1 MQQDQLFSS
10 VNDKPKNQF
19 ELGKGLILEVKENYP
34 QTAILSQNGIV
45 IKRCKLADK
54 TAKKLLVIEALEHGA
69 MKSRLASALQMSRQT
84 IDNYQGTV
92 KHFGLDGLVKGYDP
106 SVSKSVRVQRE
117 KHAQHNKRIP
127 GNRAR
132 QLEQIRREK
141 RQAREEQKHEQSVFK
156 FGYEDSAIL
165 VEAENQP
172 FSEQHDW
179 EPSRYAGVATYLIAL
194 ITEWKWLQLVMGYFG
209 SAFKIFMVFL
219 LMAARNIRSIENLKN
234 VRHREAGIVL
244 GLRQLASKPKLWQ
257 WFYNVSD
264 KGRSISLVSDYF
276 RYQISSGLVGLQFW
290 FSDGH
295 LLPYTGK
302 QPVHYSYNTQRRM
315 PVPGQTSMVTCD
327 QHGRIVGFEI
337 HEGKGN
343 LKQYILNLG
352 KRWNDDLPC
361 SAVMVFDREGSANSN
376 YSKLVLAGI
385 PFVAWQK
392 NINTEQLSG
401 IEDSKF
407 DKPFEF
413 NGKSYKVFEDEKV
426 ITCDTVEDTEI
437 GQHCF
442 KLRHIFIWNQ
452 SSKRKT
458 CALAWSGDTNLST
471 IDCAR
476 AILHRWGASEN
487 TFKHTKER
495 HPLHYHPGF
504 KLVESDRQEIK
515 NPAVKQKQDQI
526 KTIKKDLKKLYKK
539 LSKAKE
545 VLNKDGSPRENSVR
559 ERIKKNIDN
568 YEAELDK
575 LNGEKKALPEKVDPT
590 TLEDYKSI
598 KKIDNE
604 GKNLFDFVTVSV
616 WNARKMMVSWLRS
629 FYSQDNEVVDLFYAI
644 ADCHGWIKSTKTEVI
659 VRLEPLQQHSRRMA
673 QEELCRK
680 LTNMGA
686 QMPNGKWIKIEVGES
701 PI

>member
-1 MQQDQLFSS
+1 
-10 VNDKPKNQF
+10 
-19 ELGKGLILEVKENYP
+19 
-34 QTAILSQNGIV
+34 
-45 IKRCKLADK
+45 
-54 TAKKLLVIEALEHGA
+54 
-69 MKSRLASALQMSRQT
+69 
-84 IDNYQGTV
+84 
-92 KHFGLDGLVKGYDP
+92 
-106 SVSKSVRVQRE
+106 
-117 KHAQHNKRIP
+117 
-127 GNRAR
+127 
-132 QLEQIRREK
+132 
-141 RQAREEQKHEQSVFK
+141 
-156 FGYEDSAIL
+156 
-165 VEAENQP
+165 
-172 FSEQHDW
+172 
-179 EPSRYAGVATYLIAL
+179 
-194 ITEWKWLQLVMGYFG
+194 
-209 SAFKIFMVFL
+209 MVFL
-219 LMAARNIRSIENLKN
+219 LMAARNIRSIEKLKN

-244 GLRQLASKPKLWQ
+244 GLKHLASKPKLWQ
-257 WFYNVSD
+257 WFYSVSD
-264 KGRSISLVSDYF
+264 QGRSISLLSDYF
-276 RYQISSGLVGLQFW
+276 RYQICSGLVGLQIW
-290 FSDGH
+290 FTDGH

-302 QPVHYSYNTQRRM
+302 HTVHYSYNTQRRM

-352 KRWNDDLPC
+352 DRYNDDLPC
-361 SAVMVFDREGSANSN
+361 SPVMVFDREGSTNSF
-376 YSKLVLAGI
+376 YSKLVLAGS

-392 NINTEQLSG
+392 NINTEQLAA
-401 IEDSKF
+401 IEDCKF
-407 DKPFEF
+407 DEPFEF
-413 NGKSYKVFEDEKV
+413 NGKSYKVFEDEKI
-426 ITCDTVEDTEI
+426 ITYCPSEGTEI

-458 CALAWSGDTNLST
+458 CALAWTGDTKMST
-471 IDCAR
+471 IDCAS

-515 NPAVKQKQDQI
+515 NPALKQKADQI
-526 KTIKKDLKKLYKK
+526 KIIKKELKKLYKK

-559 ERIKKNIDN
+559 ERIKNEIDN

-575 LNGEKKALPEKVDPT
+575 LNAEKKALPEKVDPS

-604 GKNLFDFVTVSV
+604 GKNLFDFVTASV
-616 WNARKMMVSWLRS
+616 WNARKMMVNSLRS
-629 FYSQDNEVVDLFYAI
+629 FYSQDYEVVDLFYAI

-680 LTNMGA
+680 LTNMGT

>member
-19 ELGKGLILEVKENYP
+19 DLGKGLIFEVKENYP

-117 KHAQHNKRIP
+117 KHAERNKRIP

-132 QLEQIRREK
+132 QLEQIRRKK

-156 FGYEDSAIL
+156 FGYEHSAIL

-179 EPSRYAGVATYLIAL
+179 EPSRYAGVATYLIVL

-219 LMAARNIRSIENLKN
+219 LMASRNIRSIENLKN

-264 KGRSISLVSDYF
+264 KGRSISLLSDYF

-352 KRWNDDLPC
+352 KTWNDDLPY

-407 DKPFEF
+407 DEPFEF
-413 NGKSYKVFEDEKV
+413 NGKSYKVFEAEKV

-559 ERIKKNIDN
+559 ERIKKDIDN

-644 ADCHGWIKSTKTEVI
+644 ADCHGWIKSTKTEVM

>member
-19 ELGKGLILEVKENYP
+19 DLGKGLILEVKENYP

-117 KHAQHNKRIP
+117 KHAEHNKRIP

-132 QLEQIRREK
+132 QLEQIRLEK

-156 FGYEDSAIL
+156 FGYENSAIL

-264 KGRSISLVSDYF
+264 KGRSISLLSDYF

-352 KRWNDDLPC
+352 KTWNDDLPC

-407 DKPFEF
+407 DEPFEF

-559 ERIKKNIDN
+559 ERIKKDIDN

-686 QMPNGKWIKIEVGES
+686 QMPNGKWIKIEVGQS

>member
-10 VNDKPKNQF
+10 LNDKPKNQF
-19 ELGKGLILEVKENYP
+19 DLGKGLILEVKENYP

-117 KHAQHNKRIP
+117 KHAQHNKRRP

-141 RQAREEQKHEQSVFK
+141 RQTREEQKHEQSVFK

-165 VEAENQP
+165 VAAENQP

-179 EPSRYAGVATYLIAL
+179 EPSRYAGVTTYLIAL
-194 ITEWKWLQLVMGYFG
+194 IAEWKWLQLVMGYFG

-264 KGRSISLVSDYF
+264 KGRSISLLSDYF
-276 RYQISSGLVGLQFW
+276 RYQIRSGLVGLQFW

-315 PVPGQTSMVTCD
+315 PAAGQTSMVTCD
-327 QHGRIVGFEI
+327 QDGRIVGFEI

-352 KRWNDDLPC
+352 KRWNDDLPYC
-361 SAVMVFDREGSANSN
+361 AVMVFDREGSANSN

-407 DKPFEF
+407 DEPFEF

-426 ITCDTVEDTEI
+426 ITCDAVEDTEI

-476 AILHRWGASEN
+476 AILHRWGGVR
-487 TFKHTKER
+487 KHVQTYKGTSSAA
-495 HPLHYHPGF
+495 LSPGLQAGR
-504 KLVESDRQEIK
+504 KRQTGNQKPSRQAETRSDK
-515 NPAVKQKQDQI
+515 N
-526 KTIKKDLKKLYKK
+526 
-539 LSKAKE
+539 
-545 VLNKDGSPRENSVR
+545 N
-559 ERIKKNIDN
+559 
-568 YEAELDK
+568 
-575 LNGEKKALPEKVDPT
+575 
-590 TLEDYKSI
+590 
-598 KKIDNE
+598 
-604 GKNLFDFVTVSV
+604 
-616 WNARKMMVSWLRS
+616 
-629 FYSQDNEVVDLFYAI
+629 
-644 ADCHGWIKSTKTEVI
+644 
-659 VRLEPLQQHSRRMA
+659 
-673 QEELCRK
+673 
-680 LTNMGA
+680 
-686 QMPNGKWIKIEVGES
+686 
-701 PI
+701 

>member
-10 VNDKPKNQF
+10 VNDKPKNRF
-19 ELGKGLILEVKENYP
+19 DLGKGLILEVKKNYP
-34 QTAILSQNGIV
+34 RKAILCQNGIV

-54 TAKKLLVIEALEHGA
+54 TDKKLLVIEALEHGA

-92 KHFGLDGLVKGYDP
+92 KHFGLGGLIKGYNP
-106 SVSKSVRVQRE
+106 SDSKSLRKQRE
-117 KHAQHNKRIP
+117 RHAKHNKRIP

-156 FGYEDSAIL
+156 FGYEDDAIL
-165 VEAENQP
+165 VDPENQP

-179 EPSRYAGVATYLIAL
+179 EPSRYAGVATYLVPL

-209 SAFKIFMVFL
+209 SGFKIFMVFV
-219 LMAARNIRSIENLKN
+219 LMAARNIRSIEKLKN

-244 GLRQLASKPKLWQ
+244 GLKQLASKPKLWQ
-257 WFYNVSD
+257 WFYSVSD
-264 KGRSISLVSDYF
+264 QGRSISLLSDYF
-276 RYQISSGLVGLQFW
+276 RYQICSGLVGLQIW
-290 FSDGH
+290 FTDGH

-327 QHGRIVGFEI
+327 QNGRIVGFEI

-343 LKQYILNLG
+343 LKQYILNLAE
-352 KRWNDDLPC
+352 KYNDDLPC
-361 SAVMVFDREGSANSN
+361 SAVMVFDREGSAKSF
-376 YSKLVLAGI
+376 YSKLVLAGR
-385 PFVAWQK
+385 PFVSWQK
-392 NINTEQLSG
+392 NINTEKLAA
-401 IEDSKF
+401 IEDCKF
-407 DKPFEF
+407 DEPFEF
-413 NGKSYKVFEDEKV
+413 NGKSYKVFEDEKI
-426 ITCDTVEDTEI
+426 ITCGAAEDAEI

-452 SSKRKT
+452 SSSRKT
-458 CALAWSGDTNLST
+458 CALAWTGDTKMST

-526 KTIKKDLKKLYKK
+526 KAIKKDLKKLYKK

-559 ERIKKNIDN
+559 ERIKNDIND

-575 LNGEKKALPEKVDPT
+575 RNEEKKTLAEKVDPT

-604 GKNLFDFVTVSV
+604 GKNLFDFVTASI

-629 FYSQDNEVVDLFYAI
+629 FYSQDNDVVDLFYAI
-644 ADCHGWIKSTKTEVI
+644 ADCHGWIKTTKTEVI

-686 QMPNGKWIKIEVGES
+686 QTPNGKWIKIEVGES

>member
-1 MQQDQLFSS
+1 MQQDQLFSF

-19 ELGKGLILEVKENYP
+19 DLGKGLILEVKENYP

-69 MKSRLASALQMSRQT
+69 MKSRLASALKMSRQT

-127 GNRAR
+127 GNRTR

-141 RQAREEQKHEQSVFK
+141 RQAREEQKHEQGVFK

-179 EPSRYAGVATYLIAL
+179 ELSRYAGVATYLIVL

-264 KGRSISLVSDYF
+264 KGRSISLLSDYF

-352 KRWNDDLPC
+352 KTWNDDLPY

-392 NINTEQLSG
+392 NINTEQLLG

-407 DKPFEF
+407 DEPFEF

-437 GQHCF
+437 GRHCF
-442 KLRHIFIWNQ
+442 KLRHIFIWDQ

-458 CALAWSGDTNLST
+458 CALAWSGDTDLST

-515 NPAVKQKQDQI
+515 NPAVRQKQDQI

-559 ERIKKNIDN
+559 ERIKKDIDN

-575 LNGEKKALPEKVDPT
+575 LNGEKKALPGKVDPT

-644 ADCHGWIKSTKTEVI
+644 ADCHGWIKSTKTEVL

>member
-1 MQQDQLFSS
+1 MEQNQLFSFD
-10 VNDKPKNQF
+10 NDQPKNKF
-19 ELGKGLILEVKENYP
+19 DLGKGLFLEVKEDYP
-34 QTAILSQNGIV
+34 RRAILFQNGIV
-45 IKRCKLADK
+45 IKRCNLADK

-69 MKSRLASALQMSRQT
+69 MKSHLALALQMSRQT

-92 KHFGLDGLVKGYDP
+92 KHFGLDGLIKGYDP
-106 SVSKSVRVQRE
+106 SDSKSVRLQRE
-117 KHAQHNKRIP
+117 KHAQNSKRIP

-132 QLEQIRREK
+132 QLEQIRRAQKEEREK
-141 RQAREEQKHEQSVFK
+141 QSHQQCGFK
-156 FGYEDSAIL
+156 FGYEDDAIL
-165 VEAENQP
+165 VEPKNQP
-172 FSEQHDW
+172 FSEEHDW
-179 EPSRYAGVATYLIAL
+179 EPSRYAGVATYLVAL
-194 ITEWKWLQLVMGYFG
+194 ISEWKWLQLVMGYFG
-209 SAFKIFMVFL
+209 SGFKIFMVFL
-219 LMAARNIRSIENLKN
+219 LMAARNIRSIEKLKN

-244 GLRQLASKPKLWQ
+244 GLKHLASKPKLWQ
-257 WFYNVSD
+257 WFYSVSD
-264 KGRSISLVSDYF
+264 QGRCNSLLSDYF
-276 RYQISSGLVGLQFW
+276 RYQICSGLVGLQIW
-290 FSDGH
+290 FTDGH

-302 QPVHYSYNTQRRM
+302 HPVHYSYNTQRRM

-352 KRWNDDLPC
+352 EKWNNDLPC
-361 SAVMVFDREGSANSN
+361 SPVMVFDREGSANIF
-376 YSKLVLAGI
+376 YSKLVLAGS

-392 NINTEQLSG
+392 NINTEQLAG
-401 IEDSKF
+401 IEDCKF
-407 DKPFEF
+407 AEPFEF
-413 NGKSYKVFEDEKV
+413 NGKSYKVFEDEKI
-426 ITCDTVEDTEI
+426 ITYCPSEDTEI
-437 GQHCF
+437 GEHCF

-458 CALAWSGDTNLST
+458 CALAWTGDTKMST
-471 IDCAR
+471 IACAS

-515 NPAVKQKQDQI
+515 NPALKQKADQI
-526 KTIKKDLKKLYKK
+526 KRIKKELKKLYKK

-545 VLNKDGSPRENSVR
+545 VLNNDGSPRENSVR
-559 ERIKKNIDN
+559 ERIKNDIHN

-575 LNGEKKALPEKVDPT
+575 LNEEKKLLPGKVDPT

-616 WNARKMMVSWLRS
+616 WNARKMMVNWLRS
-629 FYSQDNEVVDLFYAI
+629 FYSQENEVVDLFYAI
-644 ADCHGWIKSTKTEVI
+644 ADCHGWIKSTKAEVI
-659 VRLEPLQQHSRRMA
+659 VRMEPLQQHSRRMA

-686 QMPNGKWIKIEVGES
+686 QTPNGKWIKIEVGES

>member
-19 ELGKGLILEVKENYP
+19 DLGKGLILEVKENYP

-244 GLRQLASKPKLWQ
+244 GLRQLAR
-257 WFYNVSD
+257 
-264 KGRSISLVSDYF
+264 RSISLLSDYF
-276 RYQISSGLVGLQFW
+276 RYQIRSGLVGLQFW

-327 QHGRIVGFEI
+327 PHGRIVGFEI

-352 KRWNDDLPC
+352 KTWNDDLPY

-407 DKPFEF
+407 DEPFEF

-545 VLNKDGSPRENSVR
+545 VLNKDGSSRENSVR
-559 ERIKKNIDN
+559 ERIKKDIDN

>member
-10 VNDKPKNQF
+10 LNDKPKNQF
-19 ELGKGLILEVKENYP
+19 DLGKGLILEVKENYP

-54 TAKKLLVIEALEHGA
+54 TAKKLLVIDALEHGA

-117 KHAQHNKRIP
+117 KHVGHNKRRP

-141 RQAREEQKHEQSVFK
+141 RQAREEQKHEQGVFK

-165 VEAENQP
+165 VAAENQP

-194 ITEWKWLQLVMGYFG
+194 ISEWKWLQLVMGYFG
-209 SAFKIFMVFL
+209 SGFKIFMVFV
-219 LMAARNIRSIENLKN
+219 LMAARNIRSIESIKN

-244 GLRQLASKPKLWQ
+244 GLGQLASKPKLWQ
-257 WFYNVSD
+257 WFYSVSD
-264 KGRSISLVSDYF
+264 KGRSILLLTDYF
-276 RYQISSGLVGLQFW
+276 RYQICSGLVGLQFW

-352 KRWNDDLPC
+352 KKWNDDLPC

-376 YSKLVLAGI
+376 YSKLVLASI

-392 NINTEQLSG
+392 NINTEQLAG

-407 DKPFEF
+407 AESFEF

-426 ITCDTVEDTEI
+426 ITCDTDEDSQI

-452 SSKRKT
+452 SSKRRT
-458 CALAWSGDTNLST
+458 CALAWSGDTKMST

-515 NPAVKQKQDQI
+515 NPALKQKQDQI
-526 KTIKKDLKKLYKK
+526 KTIKKNLKKLYQK

-559 ERIKKNIDN
+559 ERIKNDINN

-575 LNGEKKALPEKVDPT
+575 LNAEKKST
-590 TLEDYKSI
+590 SGKS
-598 KKIDNE
+598 
-604 GKNLFDFVTVSV
+604 
-616 WNARKMMVSWLRS
+616 RS
-629 FYSQDNEVVDLFYAI
+629 NY
-644 ADCHGWIKSTKTEVI
+644 
-659 VRLEPLQQHSRRMA
+659 SRR
-673 QEELCRK
+673 L
-680 LTNMGA
+680 
-686 QMPNGKWIKIEVGES
+686 
-701 PI
+701 

>member
-19 ELGKGLILEVKENYP
+19 DLGKGLILEVKENYP

-179 EPSRYAGVATYLIAL
+179 EPSRYAGVATYLVVL

-264 KGRSISLVSDYF
+264 KGRSISLLSDYF
-276 RYQISSGLVGLQFW
+276 RYQIRSGLVGLQFW

-352 KRWNDDLPC
+352 KTWNDDLPY

-407 DKPFEF
+407 DEPFEF

-559 ERIKKNIDN
+559 ERIKKDIDN

>member
-1 MQQDQLFSS
+1 MQQNQLFSS
-10 VNDKPKNQF
+10 VNTKPKNQF
-19 ELGKGLILEVKENYP
+19 DLGKGLILEVKENYP

-54 TAKKLLVIEALEHGA
+54 TAKKLLVIESLEHGA

-92 KHFGLDGLVKGYDP
+92 KHFGLDGLIKGYDP

-194 ITEWKWLQLVMGYFG
+194 IDEWKWLQLVMGYFG

-264 KGRSISLVSDYF
+264 KGRSISLLSDYF
-276 RYQISSGLVGLQFW
+276 RYQIRSGLVGLQFW

-352 KRWNDDLPC
+352 KRWNDDLPY

-407 DKPFEF
+407 DEPFEF

-442 KLRHIFIWNQ
+442 KLRQIFIWNQ

-504 KLVESDRQEIK
+504 KLAESDRQEIK

-559 ERIKKNIDN
+559 ERIKKDIDN

>member
-1 MQQDQLFSS
+1 MQQDQLFSF

-19 ELGKGLILEVKENYP
+19 DLGKGLILEVKENYP

-69 MKSRLASALQMSRQT
+69 MKSRLASALKMSRQT

-92 KHFGLDGLVKGYDP
+92 KHFGLDGLVKGYEP

-127 GNRAR
+127 GNRTR

-141 RQAREEQKHEQSVFK
+141 RQAREEQKHEQGVFK

-179 EPSRYAGVATYLIAL
+179 EPSRYAGVATYLIVL

-264 KGRSISLVSDYF
+264 KGRSISLLSDYF

-352 KRWNDDLPC
+352 KTWNDDLPY

-392 NINTEQLSG
+392 NINTEQLLG

-407 DKPFEF
+407 DEPFEF

-437 GQHCF
+437 GRHCF

-458 CALAWSGDTNLST
+458 CALAWSGDTDLST

-559 ERIKKNIDN
+559 ERIKKDIDN

-644 ADCHGWIKSTKTEVI
+644 ADCHGWIKKYKNRSDCPVEATSTA
-659 VRLEPLQQHSRRMA
+659 QSAYGSRRAMP
-673 QEELCRK
+673 QVDK
-680 LTNMGA
+680 HGGTNA
-686 QMPNGKWIKIEVGES
+686 KWEMD
-701 PI
+701 

>member
-132 QLEQIRREK
+132 QLEQIRLEK

-156 FGYEDSAIL
+156 FGYENSAIL

-264 KGRSISLVSDYF
+264 KGRSISLLSDYF
-276 RYQISSGLVGLQFW
+276 RYQIRSGLVGLQFW